1 MNQDE
6 FVSMMADVLEVDP
19 SEITTEASLFDFP
32 TYDSVCALTLMV
44 RLEDDAKVTCSP
56 NELAALKTIA
66 DVQALLV
73 RHGQLEA

>member
-19 SEITTEASLFDFP
+19 EEITTEASLFDFP

-56 NELAALKTIA
+56 SELAALKNIA
-66 DVQALLV
+66 DVKALLV
-73 RHGQLEA
+73 RHGQLDA